1 MALGTDLACL
11 PGHSIIR
18 EKPERAFLIDISLL
32 RRCARPRRD
41 TRSDQMLAPDD
52 ARPFLLAVRDRTF
65 PPLSVPPEWGKTVAR
80 RGDPLIQPRSSH
92 RASGTGI
99 LPGNGRLPFLAT
111 KIVPARFA
119 GLVARPRLAAILSEL
134 PARRLAVIKAPAG
147 FGKSSLAAA
156 WAEKLEQGGNCVGWL
171 TIDSDDDE
179 ATRFLFYVSQALH
192 HACPDV
198 GAGAIELILENNLID
213 PTTILS
219 SLINDLAE
227 IEDEIY
233 LFLEEYHWL
242 GASGIH
248 QTVAYF
254 LKHAPSHCH
263 VVLTTRTEPPLPL
276 ATLRAQ
282 NQLIEIDA
290 EALRFDMP
298 ETQAFLDSIKP
309 GVLELPDVQLLQRKT
324 EGWAAALRII
334 SSMPSQPGFGLK
346 EYVRSLS
353 GSQRP
358 IAAYL
363 VEMLNGLP
371 VEVVDFM
378 LRTAILDRLSAP
390 LCEAVTGSSSSGT
403 ILASLVQRQMLLT
416 PLDHDGIWL
425 RYHALLAEYL
435 RQRLEA
441 DRGLEVR
448 ELHRRAALWYAS
460 RELWTEAVHHAIAA
474 GDSDRAIGW
483 IKNCA
488 MTLIKKG
495 DLFTLLDWQR
505 QFPDE
510 LMRDQPE
517 VRLAIAWGLAL
528 ALRFDEALQLATEI
542 EGDIAAAPQ
551 PDNDLLCE
559 CQTIRA
565 VAIVL
570 KDDSERAQPLAQA
583 CVNRSSDPWTAN
595 VASNVLRYGHLKAGN
610 LKQFHATPWI
620 PYSAE
625 EDRRNVFASVYRH
638 CLKGLAEER
647 QIRLAAADGNY
658 REGLQI
664 AEQGVGPNSIAAALP
679 ASLIARVKYE
689 QGQIDEAEAWVI
701 DRAPL
706 IGSATMLDCVWSAYF
721 VMARVAA
728 ARMNFER
735 ARTILERAENQGVAR
750 DWGRLSAGAIAE
762 QARLYLNDGRLDEAT
777 ACVDRL
783 EHLAR
788 KYPAP
793 RPCAWSEI
801 EWYHKLARA
810 HLLGQQAR
818 PDEAI
823 SILQQLQRETE
834 AMQHRQFLICV
845 AIRLSAV
852 QLSAGKTAEAITRFR
867 RVLASCAAAGLY
879 QTIVDE
885 GPIISKL
892 LQMTK
897 ESGNVAPDTIPYVDR
912 LVAGLQRAG
921 QDRSAPASGTRILG
935 SLSPRETHILT
946 LIAEGLSN
954 KEIARNLYI
963 GPETVKSHLKSVF
976 NKLGVE
982 RRAQA
987 VSRAQTLGLVTT
999 Q

>member
-1 MALGTDLACL
+1 
-11 PGHSIIR
+11 
-18 EKPERAFLIDISLL
+18 
-32 RRCARPRRD
+32 
-41 TRSDQMLAPDD
+41 
-52 ARPFLLAVRDRTF
+52 V
-65 PPLSVPPEWGKTVAR
+65 R
-80 RGDPLIQPRSSH
+80 RGKPLIQPHSSH
-92 RASGTGI
+92 LTHGTGA
-99 LPGNGRLPFLAT
+99 LSGGGQLPFLAT
-111 KIVPARFA
+111 KIVPARFG
-119 GLVARPRLAAILSEL
+119 GLVARPRLLAILSEL
-134 PARRLAVIKAPAG
+134 PRKRLGVIKAPAG

-156 WAEKLEQGGNCVGWL
+156 WAEKLEQSGNCVGWL

-198 GAGAIELILENNLID
+198 GAGAIGLILENNLID
-213 PTTILS
+213 PTAILS

-227 IEDEIY
+227 IEDDVY
-233 LFLEEYHWL
+233 LFLEDYHWL
-242 GASGIH
+242 GASRIH

-290 EALRFDMP
+290 EALRFDMQ
-298 ETQAFLDSIKP
+298 ETQAFLDSTKP
-309 GVLELPDVQLLQRKT
+309 GVLELPDIQLLQRKT

-334 SSMPSQPGFGLK
+334 SSMPPQPGFGLK
-346 EYVRSLS
+346 EYVHSLS

-363 VEMLNGLP
+363 VEMLDGLP

-378 LRTAILDRLSAP
+378 LRTAVLDRLSGP
-390 LCEAVTGSSSSGT
+390 LCEAVTGSSSSRT
-403 ILASLVQRQMLLT
+403 ILASLAQRQMLLT
-416 PLDHDGIWL
+416 PLDHDGVWL

-435 RQRLEA
+435 KQRLEA

-448 ELHRRAALWYAS
+448 ELHKRAALWYAS
-460 RELWTEAVHHAIAA
+460 RELWTEAVQHAIAA
-474 GDSDRAIGW
+474 DDSDRAISW

-510 LMRDQPE
+510 LMRGQPE

-528 ALRFDEALQLATEI
+528 ALRFDEALQLATDI
-542 EGDIAAAPQ
+542 ENDIAATHLPAS
-551 PDNDLLCE
+551 DLLCE
-559 CQTIRA
+559 CQTIRS
-565 VAIVL
+565 VALAL
-570 KDDSERAQPLAQA
+570 KDDTERALPLGQA
-583 CVNRSSDPWTAN
+583 CVNGSSDPWTAN
-595 VASNVLRYGHLKAGN
+595 VASNVLRYGHLKTGN

-647 QIRLAAADGNY
+647 QIRLVAADGNY
-658 REGLQI
+658 REGLRI

-679 ASLIARVKYE
+679 ASLIARIKYE
-689 QGQIDEAEAWVI
+689 QGQLDEAEAWVI
-701 DRAPL
+701 DRVPL
-706 IGSATMLDCVWSAYF
+706 ISSGTMLDCVWSAYF
-721 VMARVAA
+721 VISRVAA

-735 ARTILERAENQGVAR
+735 ARTLLERAENLGVAR
-750 DWGRLSAGAIAE
+750 DWGRLSAGVIAE
-762 QARLYLNDGRLDEAT
+762 QARIHVADGRLDEAA

-783 EHLAR
+783 ERLAR

-801 EWYHKLARA
+801 EWYHKLSRA

-823 SILQQLQRETE
+823 AILQQLQHEAE
-834 AMQHRQFLICV
+834 AMQHRQFLIGV

-852 QLSAGKTAEAITRFR
+852 QLSAGKVAEAVSRFR
-867 RVLASCAAAGLY
+867 RVLTACAAAGLY
-879 QTIVDE
+879 QTVLDE
-885 GPIISKL
+885 GPIISNL
-892 LQMTK
+892 LQTARD
-897 ESGNVAPDTIPYVDR
+897 SGNIKTDLIPYADR
-912 LVAGLQRAG
+912 LDAGLQRAG
-921 QDRSAPASGTRILG
+921 QDRLTPNSGAPILTA
-935 SLSPRETHILT
+935 LSRRETVILK
-946 LIAEGLSN
+946 LIAQGLSN
-954 KEIARNLYI
+954 KEIARSLDI

-976 NKLGVE
+976 TKLGVE

>member
-1 MALGTDLACL
+1 L
-11 PGHSIIR
+11 P
-18 EKPERAFLIDISLL
+18 
-32 RRCARPRRD
+32 ARG
-41 TRSDQMLAPDD
+41 Q
-52 ARPFLLAVRDRTF
+52 
-65 PPLSVPPEWGKTVAR
+65 
-80 RGDPLIQPRSSH
+80 
-92 RASGTGI
+92 
-99 LPGNGRLPFLAT
+99 LPFLAT
-111 KIVPARFA
+111 KILPTRFG
-119 GLVARPRLAAILSEL
+119 GLVARPRLVAILSEL
-134 PARRLAVIKAPAG
+134 PAKRLAVLKAPAG
-147 FGKSSLAAA
+147 FGKTSLAAA
-156 WAEKLEQGGNCVGWL
+156 WAEKLEQGGSYVGWL

-179 ATRFLFYVSQALH
+179 ATRFLFYVSHALH

-198 GAGAIELILENNLID
+198 GAGAIELILENNLVD
-213 PTTILS
+213 PTAVLS
-219 SLINDLAE
+219 SLINDLTE
-227 IEDEIY
+227 IEDDIY
-233 LFLEEYHWL
+233 LFLEDYHWL
-242 GASGIH
+242 GASRIH

-254 LKHAPSHCH
+254 LKHAPSHFH
-263 VVLTTRTEPPLPL
+263 VVLTTRAEPPLPL
-276 ATLRAQ
+276 AALRAE

-290 EALRFDMP
+290 VALRFDIQ
-298 ETQAFLDSIKP
+298 ETQAFLDGTKP

-346 EYVRSLS
+346 QYVHNLS

-363 VEMLNGLP
+363 VEMLDGLP

-378 LRTAILDRLSAP
+378 LRTAILDRLSGP
-390 LCEAVTGSSSSGT
+390 LCEAVTGSSSSRT
-403 ILASLVQRQMLLT
+403 ILASLAQRQMLLT
-416 PLDHDGIWL
+416 PLDHDGVWL

-441 DRGLEVR
+441 DRGIETP

-460 RELWTEAVHHAIAA
+460 QELWTEAVQHAIAA

-510 LMRDQPE
+510 LMRGQPE

-542 EGDIAAAPQ
+542 ENDIAATHLPAS
-551 PDNDLLCE
+551 DLLCE
-559 CQTIRA
+559 CQTIRS
-565 VAIVL
+565 VALVL
-570 KDDSERAQPLAQA
+570 KDDTERALPLGQA
-583 CVNRSSDPWTAN
+583 CVNGSSDPWTAN

-620 PYSAE
+620 PYSVE

-647 QIRLAAADGNY
+647 QIRLAAADGHY
-658 REGLQI
+658 REGLRI
-664 AEQGVGPNSIAAALP
+664 AEQDVGPNSIAAALP
-679 ASLIARVKYE
+679 ASLIARIKYE
-689 QGQIDEAEAWVI
+689 QGQLDEAEAWVI
-701 DRAPL
+701 DRISL
-706 IGSATMLDCVWSAYF
+706 ISSGTMLDCVWSAYF
-721 VMARVAA
+721 VIARVAA

-735 ARTILERAENQGVAR
+735 ARTLLERAENQGVAR

-762 QARLYLNDGRLDEAT
+762 QARLYLNDGRLDEAA

-783 EHLAR
+783 ERLAR

-801 EWYHKLARA
+801 EWCHKLARA

-823 SILQQLQRETE
+823 SILQQLQREAE

-852 QLSAGKTAEAITRFR
+852 QLSAGKVAEAADRFR
-867 RVLASCAAAGLY
+867 RVLAASAAAGLY
-879 QTIVDE
+879 QTVLDE
-885 GPIISKL
+885 GSIISKL
-892 LQMTK
+892 LQATQ
-897 ESGNVAPDTIPYVDR
+897 ESGYVKTDMIPYVDR
-912 LVAGLQRAG
+912 LAAGLQRAG
-921 QDRSAPASGTRILG
+921 QDRSPTSGAPIL
-935 SLSPRETHILT
+935 SALSPRETDILT

-954 KEIARNLYI
+954 KEIARSLYI

-976 NKLGVE
+976 SKLGVE

>member
-1 MALGTDLACL
+1 
-11 PGHSIIR
+11 
-18 EKPERAFLIDISLL
+18 
-32 RRCARPRRD
+32 
-41 TRSDQMLAPDD
+41 
-52 ARPFLLAVRDRTF
+52 
-65 PPLSVPPEWGKTVAR
+65 
-80 RGDPLIQPRSSH
+80 LIQPRSSH
-92 RASGTGI
+92 LTYGTGD
-99 LPGNGRLPFLAT
+99 LPGAGPVPFLAT
-111 KIVPARFA
+111 KIVPARFR
-119 GLVARPRLAAILSEL
+119 GLVPRPRLVAILSEL
-134 PARRLAVIKAPAG
+134 PAKRLAVIKAPAG

-156 WAEKLEQGGNCVGWL
+156 WTEKLEQGGNCVGWL

-198 GAGAIELILENNLID
+198 GAGAIELILENNLVD
-213 PTTILS
+213 PTAVLS

-227 IEDEIY
+227 IEDDIY
-233 LFLEEYHWL
+233 LFLEDYHWL
-242 GASGIH
+242 STSRIH

-282 NQLIEIDA
+282 NQLIEIDSA
-290 EALRFDMP
+290 ALRFDMQ
-298 ETQAFLDSIKP
+298 ETQTFLDSTKP

-346 EYVRSLS
+346 EYVHNLS

-363 VEMLNGLP
+363 VEMLDGLP

-378 LRTAILDRLSAP
+378 LRTAILDRLSGP
-390 LCEAVTGSSSSGT
+390 LCEAVTGSSQSST
-403 ILASLVQRQMLLT
+403 ILASLAQRQMLLT
-416 PLDHDGIWL
+416 PLDHDGVWL

-448 ELHRRAALWYAS
+448 ELHKRAALWYAS
-460 RELWTEAVHHAIAA
+460 RELWTEAVQHAIAA
-474 GDSDRAIGW
+474 GDLDRAISW

-510 LMRDQPE
+510 LMRGQPE

-542 EGDIAAAPQ
+542 ENDIAATHLPAS
-551 PDNDLLCE
+551 DLLCE
-559 CQTIRA
+559 CQTIRS
-565 VAIVL
+565 VALAL
-570 KDDSERAQPLAQA
+570 KDDTERALPLAQA
-583 CVNRSSDPWTAN
+583 CVNGSSDPWTAN
-595 VASNVLRYGHLKAGN
+595 VASNVLRYGYLRAGN

-647 QIRLAAADGNY
+647 QIRLAAADGHY
-658 REGLQI
+658 REGLRI
-664 AEQGVGPNSIAAALP
+664 AEQDVGPNSIAAALP
-679 ASLIARVKYE
+679 ASLIARIKYE
-689 QGQIDEAEAWVI
+689 QGQLDEAEAWII
-701 DRAPL
+701 DRVSL
-706 IGSATMLDCVWSAYF
+706 ISSGTMLDCVWSAYF
-721 VMARVAA
+721 VIARVAT

-735 ARTILERAENQGVAR
+735 ARTLLERAENQGAAR

-762 QARLYLNDGRLDEAT
+762 QARLYLNDGRLDEAA

-783 EHLAR
+783 ERLAR

-793 RPCAWSEI
+793 RPCAWTEI
-801 EWYHKLARA
+801 EWHHKLARA
-810 HLLGQQAR
+810 HLLEQQAR

-823 SILQQLQRETE
+823 SILQQLQREAE
-834 AMQHRQFLICV
+834 AMQHRQFLIGI
-845 AIRLSAV
+845 AIRLSAA
-852 QLSAGKTAEAITRFR
+852 QLSAGKVTEAASRFR
-867 RVLASCAAAGLY
+867 RVLAACAAAGLY
-879 QTIVDE
+879 QTVLDE
-885 GPIISKL
+885 GPVISKL
-892 LQMTK
+892 LQATR
-897 ESGNVAPDTIPYVDR
+897 ESGNVATDMLPYVDR
-912 LVAGLQRAG
+912 LVADLQRAG
-921 QDRSAPASGTRILG
+921 QDRLAPTSGARIL
-935 SLSPRETHILT
+935 SALSPRETDILT

-954 KEIARNLYI
+954 KEIARSLDI
-963 GPETVKSHLKSVF
+963 GPETVKSHLKSIF
-976 NKLGVE
+976 TKLGVE